1 LAAAYFWQKALGT
14 SQRMLILDN
23 HDDFGGHAKRNEF
36 VYGGRTYLSFGGT
49 MSIATPYPY
58 SYMAKRLVE
67 DLGIDV
73 TKNAEVASREL
84 FETYH
89 LGPGTFF
96 DKEHFGE
103 DRLVVGNGRVPWDQ
117 FFAKA
122 PLSTA
127 ARKDLV
133 RLYGDNPDYMA
144 ELSVDQKIA
153 TLAKIS
159 YQEFL
164 LTYARMSP
172 DALPFF
178 LGQGGRNNKRV
189 DTTPA
194 LEAARRGSVGFDG
207 LGLPKEEQFR
217 QGSYTF
223 HFPDGNASIARLL
236 VSRLMPTAVPGTHD
250 MHSIVNAPVDY
261 GRLDEAAA
269 TVRLRLNS
277 TVTRVAH
284 EGPADTAA
292 LVKIAYLR
300 AGRMHQVR
308 GRHVV
313 LACYNA
319 MIPRLAPELP
329 AGQKDALAY
338 SVKVPMLYTNVL
350 IRRWSAFQQLG
361 VASIGAPG
369 MYHPSTSLDPG
380 TTVGGYRGVTT
391 PEAPIVVHMVR
402 NPNRPGLPRKEQNR
416 VGQEELRTMSFADF
430 EFSIRRQ
437 LARMLAG
444 TGFDPASDIVG
455 LAVNRWPDG
464 YSYTYDTLADP
475 DVPPEL
481 RPHVVGRQRYG
492 RITIANADA
501 GAAAF
506 TNQAFDEGHRAVQE
520 ILVSRG
526 LA

>member
-1 LAAAYFWQKALGT
+1 MSTDREYRDLGMDRRIDRRDFLNGVAVGAGIVSSAMRARPAAAADQSALSQGAADPYPPRRLGLRGQHASAVEAFAAIDAGTYAEFPGIATDTKETYDLVIVGAGLSGLAAAYFWQKALGT

-217 QGSYTF
+217 
-223 HFPDGNASIARLL
+223 
-236 VSRLMPTAVPGTHD
+236 
-250 MHSIVNAPVDY
+250 
-261 GRLDEAAA
+261 
-269 TVRLRLNS
+269 
-277 TVTRVAH
+277 
-284 EGPADTAA
+284 
-292 LVKIAYLR
+292 
-300 AGRMHQVR
+300 
-308 GRHVV
+308 
-313 LACYNA
+313 
-319 MIPRLAPELP
+319 
-329 AGQKDALAY
+329 
-338 SVKVPMLYTNVL
+338 
-350 IRRWSAFQQLG
+350 
-361 VASIGAPG
+361 
-369 MYHPSTSLDPG
+369 
-380 TTVGGYRGVTT
+380 
-391 PEAPIVVHMVR
+391 
-402 NPNRPGLPRKEQNR
+402 
-416 VGQEELRTMSFADF
+416 
-430 EFSIRRQ
+430 
-437 LARMLAG
+437 
-444 TGFDPASDIVG
+444 
-455 LAVNRWPDG
+455 
-464 YSYTYDTLADP
+464 
-475 DVPPEL
+475 
-481 RPHVVGRQRYG
+481 
-492 RITIANADA
+492 
-501 GAAAF
+501 
-506 TNQAFDEGHRAVQE
+506 
-520 ILVSRG
+520 
-526 LA
+526 